1 VTLEYDIEQGPP
13 SRLEVSGFELPGEVR
28 RRIVERWT
36 GAVFDGFLERDVA
49 ILVREYLYQEGRL
62 GATVTATIGGDEASR
77 TLRVVIGP
85 GPVTMPRLQ
94 VEGNASI
101 ATERITKVVES
112 LGPLT
117 AWLDSMATS
126 LAIERLYQQEGL
138 LSAEV
143 DVLAPE
149 IQGDASV
156 VRIVI
161 REGGPW
167 QIGRVTLGG
176 AEALPGGGSSADLG
190 IAPGS
195 RYDPKVITEGV
206 AGLEQ
211 RFRNE
216 GFLDVRVE
224 SETVLDHAATRAD
237 VHVLVAPGPRSMLA
251 SVTIEGARPD
261 DPTIVRSLN
270 VPVGTPVNASAI
282 NEARRRLYE
291 TGAYR
296 SVEIA
301 LEPEAGVE
309 PIEQVAGDRRVVAR
323 VRVEQRPRYSFR
335 YGLSVSSD
343 EVSPDERETRLAF
356 AADLENRNLFGRGM
370 TVGLSA
376 RLRRDQEVAR
386 VYLGANRFF
395 GLPLRSNLFLSRSRQ
410 DVGSDGTIQTISDVT
425 EISAEQIY
433 RLRRF
438 IDVRYGYGL
447 GRNRTTIED
456 PISPFDLTVRVARM
470 TTSALVDRRN
480 DPFDPVRGWFSSAN
494 VELSRPVLGSELN
507 FLRSYLQLYHFSP
520 VRSGLVVASAV
531 RVGMARTF
539 QGETLIPSER
549 FFAGGATSVRGYNE
563 NDLGARSIFGDAEGG
578 QALFIGN
585 GELRFPIYRW
595 ARGVGFV
602 DFGDVYPTV
611 GDLLRSLQVGTGA
624 GVRLNTPIGLLRLDL
639 GVPVNRRSFDEKWTV
654 HFGLGHAF

>member
-28 RRIVERWT
+28 RRIVERWS

-49 ILVREYLYQEGRL
+49 ILVREYLYREGRL
-62 GATVTATIGGDEASR
+62 GATVTATLGRDDAGR
-77 TLRVVIGP
+77 TLRVVIDP
-85 GPVTMPRLQ
+85 GPVTKSRLQ
-94 VEGNASI
+94 VEGNPSI
-101 ATERITKVVES
+101 ATERITNVIES

-138 LSAEV
+138 LSAEA

-156 VRIVI
+156 VRVVI
-161 REGGPW
+161 REGSPW

-176 AEALPGGGSSADLG
+176 AEALPGGGSPADLG
-190 IAPGS
+190 ITPGS

-251 SVTIEGARPD
+251 SVTIEGARSD
-261 DPTIVRSLN
+261 DPTIARSLN
-270 VPVGTPVNASAI
+270 VPVGTPISASAI
-282 NEARRRLYE
+282 NAARRRLYE
-291 TGAYR
+291 TGKYR

-323 VRVEQRPRYSFR
+323 VRVEERPRYSFR
-335 YGLSVSSD
+335 YGLSVSDVASL
-343 EVSPDERETRLAF
+343 DERDTRLAF
-356 AADLENRNLFGRGM
+356 AADVENRNLVGRGM

-386 VYLGANRFF
+386 VYLGANRFL
-395 GLPLRSNLFLSRSRQ
+395 GLPLRSNVFLSRSRQ
-410 DVGSDGTIQTISDVT
+410 DIGSDGTNKTVSDVT
-425 EISAEQIY
+425 EISGEQIY

-456 PISPFDLTVRVARM
+456 PISPFDLTVRVARL
-470 TTSALVDRRN
+470 TTSGLIDRRN
-480 DPFDPVRGWFSSAN
+480 DPFDPARGWFSSAN
-494 VELSRPVLGSELN
+494 VELSRPGLGSELN

-520 VRSGLVVASAV
+520 LRGGLVVASAA
-531 RVGMARTF
+531 RLGMARTF

-549 FFAGGATSVRGYNE
+549 FFAGGATSVRGYSE
-563 NDLGARSIFGDAEGG
+563 NDLGARSIFGDADGG
-578 QALFIGN
+578 QALFIAN

-611 GDLLRSLQVGTGA
+611 GDLLRSLQVGAGA
-624 GVRLNTPIGLLRLDL
+624 GIRVNTPIGLFRLDL
-639 GVPVNRRSFDEKWTV
+639 AVPVNRRSFDERWTV